1 MSRRLRPSP
10 KAQIAVSRASSGEP
24 KVSAMLKAPAPSK
37 ARASAPNAS
46 ADGRPE
52 QDAAVS
58 RRSPLAAVR
67 RVFGSAGFG
76 LQRLSR
82 VRGFGWLGNARI
94 LMTFGLVSLVISAL
108 LVSSWIGLMPDSRMM
123 RGEARASLAEVV
135 AAGSMGALATDDTEA
150 VRELLLFAIDRN
162 PGLKSA
168 AIRRAEAL
176 VVEAGSHTGQWLP
189 MAAGRST
196 DAQLV
201 VPLYASNERWGQL
214 EMRFDA
220 TEDAWWRDPNRQLIA
235 LVALSCFIGFY
246 LYLGRMLRQ
255 LDPSRAVPDRV
266 RGALDTLAEGLLLID
281 AQGDIVLANLAF
293 CELLGQPPEALAS
306 QPASGLAWT
315 DAEGKPIDAALL
327 PWAVAL
333 SSGRTLKLQ
342 PVSIVGVDRVRRA
355 FLANC
360 APVGAD
366 ADSPPAGVLVSLDDI
381 TELQHKEA
389 QLREA
394 TARAEA
400 ANSAK
405 TDFLANMSH
414 EIRTPM
420 NAILGFTEMLRRGRV
435 SDPAQ
440 ARRHLDTVHANG
452 SHLLALINDILDLSK
467 VEAGQF
473 QVERIA
479 CAPHEV
485 IAEVIEAMSVR
496 ASEKGIGLRRAVDGP
511 VPAEILGDS
520 SRLRQ
525 VITNLVGNAIKFT
538 ERGEV
543 VVTERWLP
551 SRAGGAPRL
560 EIAIADSGIG
570 IPQDKLGAIFEPFVQ
585 AETST
590 ARRFGGTGLGL
601 AISRRFAR
609 AMGGDV
615 AVSSTPGLGS
625 TFSVTIDPGPLAG
638 QVMLEP
644 AQALAERV
652 HADAAG
658 GLQWRFPPKR
668 LLVVDDSP
676 ENRELVS
683 LVLQGCGLVIDEAD
697 SGQAA
702 LDRVAAQMPDL
713 ILMDMQMPGMD
724 GYTATRRLRAAGLK
738 LPVLAFTAH
747 ALQGFEAE
755 ILEAGCDGFLT
766 KPIDIDAMLETLAAR
781 LDGVKVA
788 APAAAAASDAGMLLA
803 TPSSAPTGRDAPI
816 AAAPRA
822 LVVSLAAHDKPVASR
837 LAANER
843 FAPIVAGFALRLPA
857 RVLEM
862 RAAFDSGDA
871 GVLAEIAHWLKGSA
885 GSVGFDAFTG
895 PAREV
900 ENAARAG
907 RLAEAAGPL
916 AEVESLCAR
925 VVAPTIAV
933 QPATV

>member
-1 MSRRLRPSP
+1 MNRTPRPAP
-10 KAQIAVSRASSGEP
+10 KAPPAVDRG
-24 KVSAMLKAPAPSK
+24 PAK
-37 ARASAPNAS
+37 GGSAPRRTPIEALRRFLGG
-46 ADGRPE
+46 AGR
-52 QDAAVS
+52 
-58 RRSPLAAVR
+58 
-67 RVFGSAGFG
+67 G

-82 VRGFGWLGNARI
+82 VRGFGWLGDARI
-94 LMTFGLVSLVISAL
+94 LMTFGLVSLVVSAL
-108 LVSSWIGLMPDSRMM
+108 LVASWIGLMPDSRLM
-123 RGEARASLAEVV
+123 RAEARASLAEVV
-135 AAGSMGALATDDTEA
+135 AAGSMGALAGDDTET
-150 VRELLLFAIDRN
+150 VRELLVFAIDRN

-168 AIRRAEAL
+168 AIRRADAL
-176 VVEAGSHTGQWLP
+176 VVEAGPHADRWLP
-189 MAAGRST
+189 MTAGRSSNE
-196 DAQLV
+196 QLV
-201 VPLYASNERWGQL
+201 VPLYASKERWGQL

-220 TEDAWWRDPNRQLIA
+220 AEDAWWRDPSRQLIT
-235 LVALSCFIGFY
+235 LVALSCFCGFY

-281 AQGDIVLANLAF
+281 AQGDIVLANAAF
-293 CELLGQPPEALAS
+293 CELLGQAAEAFAS
-306 QPASGLAWT
+306 QPASGLPWT
-315 DAEGKPIDAALL
+315 HADGAAFDPARL

-333 SSGRTLKLQ
+333 SSGQTLKLQ
-342 PVSIVGVDRVRRA
+342 PVSIVGADGQRRA

-366 ADSPPAGVLVSLDDI
+366 AGSPPAGVLVSLDDI

-511 VPAEILGDS
+511 VPAEILGDP

-538 ERGEV
+538 SEGEV

-551 SRAGGAPRL
+551 PQAGGAPRL
-560 EIAIADSGIG
+560 EIAISDSGIG

-615 AVSSTPGLGS
+615 AVTSTPGRGS

-638 QVMLEP
+638 LVMLEP
-644 AQALAERV
+644 AQALAEAVRT
-652 HADAAG
+652 DAVAG
-658 GLQWRFPPKR
+658 TQWRFPPKR

-676 ENRELVS
+676 ENRELVL
-683 LVLQGCGLVIDEAD
+683 LVLQGSGLVIEEAD

-702 LDRVAAQMPDL
+702 LDRVAAQRPDL

-724 GYTATRRLRAAGLK
+724 GYTATRRLRAAGIK
-738 LPVLAFTAH
+738 IPVLAFTAH
-747 ALQGFEAE
+747 ALQGFETE

-781 LDGVKVA
+781 LGGMRVA
-788 APAAAAASDAGMLLA
+788 APAADAASDAGMLLA
-803 TPSSAPTGRDAPI
+803 TASHDAVESAGRVTVSAPRPAGAM
-816 AAAPRA
+816 ARA
-822 LVVSLAAHDKPVASR
+822 GVPVVSR
-837 LAANER
+837 LAANAR

-857 RVLEM
+857 RIAEM
-862 RAAFDSGDA
+862 RTAFDAGDA
-871 GVLAEIAHWLKGSA
+871 SVLAEVAHWLKGSA
-885 GSVGFDAFTG
+885 GSVGFDAFTV

-907 RLAEAAGPL
+907 RLADAAAPL
-916 AEVESLCAR
+916 AEVESLAAR
-925 VVAPTIAV
+925 VVAPVIAA
-933 QPATV
+933 QPATA

>member
-1 MSRRLRPSP
+1 MNRTPRPVP
-10 KAQIAVSRASSGEP
+10 KAPPAVDRR
-24 KVSAMLKAPAPSK
+24 PAK
-37 ARASAPNAS
+37 GGSAPRRTPIEALRRFLGG
-46 ADGRPE
+46 AGR
-52 QDAAVS
+52 
-58 RRSPLAAVR
+58 
-67 RVFGSAGFG
+67 G

-82 VRGFGWLGNARI
+82 VRGFGWLGDARI
-94 LMTFGLVSLVISAL
+94 LMTFGLVSLVVSAL
-108 LVSSWIGLMPDSRMM
+108 LVASWIGLMPDSRLM
-123 RGEARASLAEVV
+123 RAEARASLAEVV
-135 AAGSMGALATDDTEA
+135 AAGSMGALAGDDTET
-150 VRELLLFAIDRN
+150 VRELLVFAIERN

-168 AIRRAEAL
+168 AIRRADAL
-176 VVEAGSHTGQWLP
+176 VVEAGPHADRWLP

-196 DAQLV
+196 DEQLV
-201 VPLYASNERWGQL
+201 VPLYASKERWGQL

-220 TEDAWWRDPNRQLIA
+220 AEDAWWRDPSRQLIA
-235 LVALSCFIGFY
+235 LVALSCFCGFY

-281 AQGDIVLANLAF
+281 AQGDIVLANAAF
-293 CELLGQPPEALAS
+293 CELLGQPAAAFAS

-315 DAEGKPIDAALL
+315 HADGSAFDPARL

-333 SSGRTLKLQ
+333 SSGQTLKLQ
-342 PVSIVGVDRVRRA
+342 PVSIVGADGERRA

-366 ADSPPAGVLVSLDDI
+366 AGSPPAGVLVSLDDI

-511 VPAEILGDS
+511 VPAEILGDP

-538 ERGEV
+538 SEGEV

-551 SRAGGAPRL
+551 PQAGGAPRL
-560 EIAIADSGIG
+560 EIAISDSGIG

-615 AVSSTPGLGS
+615 AVTSTPGRGS

-638 QVMLEP
+638 LVMLEP
-644 AQALAERV
+644 AQALAEAART
-652 HADAAG
+652 DAVAG
-658 GLQWRFPPKR
+658 TQWRFPPKR

-676 ENRELVS
+676 ENRELVL
-683 LVLQGCGLVIDEAD
+683 LVLQGSGLVIEEAD

-702 LDRVAAQMPDL
+702 LDRVAAQRPDL

-724 GYTATRRLRAAGLK
+724 GYTATRRLRAAGIK
-738 LPVLAFTAH
+738 IPVLAFTAH
-747 ALQGFEAE
+747 ALQGFETE

-781 LDGVKVA
+781 LGGMRVA
-788 APAAAAASDAGMLLA
+788 APAAAAASDAGMLLTA
-803 TPSSAPTGRDAPI
+803 ASHDAVESAARVTVSAPRPAGTMPP
-816 AAAPRA
+816 AAVP
-822 LVVSLAAHDKPVASR
+822 VVSR
-837 LAANER
+837 LAASAR

-857 RVLEM
+857 RIAEM
-862 RAAFDSGDA
+862 RTAFDAGDA
-871 GVLAEIAHWLKGSA
+871 SVLAEVAHWLKGSA
-885 GSVGFDAFTG
+885 GSVGFDAFTV

-907 RLAEAAGPL
+907 RLVDAAAPL
-916 AEVESLCAR
+916 AEVESLAAR
-925 VVAPTIAV
+925 VVAPVIAA
-933 QPATV
+933 QPATA